1 MLEFIEGLGIE
12 QWLTLVSAG
21 LAILSFV
28 LNLRLVARQ
37 EKRNRVAMKMAHDSD
52 VIAWSDEVITLLAN
66 AQEMLVEKGVSY
78 NDAEFRGRRSSI
90 RAELSALIDRGRL
103 FFPNRADGD
112 YGKEKEAGFQGRRH
126 PALHVLV
133 DAYGV
138 IDASGS
144 APGPDSANSEKLTT
158 HRRKFMAE
166 IFTSVDPV
174 RRGEKMKELT

>member
-1 MLEFIEGLGIE
+1 
-12 QWLTLVSAG
+12 
-21 LAILSFV
+21 
-28 LNLRLVARQ
+28 
-37 EKRNRVAMKMAHDSD
+37 
-52 VIAWSDEVITLLAN
+52 VITLLAN
-66 AQEMLVEKGVSY
+66 AQEMLTEKGVSY
-78 NDAEFRGRRSSI
+78 NDAEFRGRRSGV
-90 RAELSALIDRGRL
+90 RAQLSALIDRGRL

-126 PALHVLV
+126 PALDVLV

-138 IDASGS
+138 IDGSGA

-158 HRRKFMAE
+158 HRRRFMAE